1 MYRKWSWVFLV
12 VLLFPVSCKR
22 KAGAP
27 AATDAVVKIGANDYV
42 IARRERITTGP
53 TLSGTLAAETE
64 AMVRAEVAG
73 PLVELRV
80 DEGERVTKGQLLA
93 RIGPG
98 AINLQQSSQA
108 AAIASLRNNVAL
120 AEKELARQ
128 QSLFRS
134 GIVAKAT
141 VDVAR
146 QQVDAARAQVSQAQA
161 QSAATSEQSRDTTV
175 EAPISGVV
183 TKRWVS
189 QGDVVQVGATLL
201 TIIDPKAMQLEAA
214 LPADNLQEIRIG
226 TPIEFQV
233 QGFDDKVFVGR
244 IARVNPQADPTT
256 RQIKVF
262 AEIPNTTGALAS
274 GLFAEGRLQNL
285 SRIGVIVPSA
295 AIDRR
300 MTTPSVTRARGG
312 VIEHFAIVLG
322 VVDDQNDRAEIRQGV
337 EVGDV
342 LLVGSAQQLA
352 PGTRV
357 ELPAAAQQAGD
368 AAK

>member
-1 MYRKWSWVFLV
+1 MKRKWFLILLV
-12 VLLFPVSCKR
+12 VLLIPASCKK
-22 KAGAP
+22 KAAAP
-27 AATDAVVKIGANDYV
+27 AAADDVVRIGANDYV
-42 IARRERITTGP
+42 VARRERITSGP

-64 AMVRAEVAG
+64 AMVRSEVSG
-73 PLVELRV
+73 PLVEVRV

-93 RIGPG
+93 RIGAG
-98 AINLQQSSQA
+98 AIDQQQSSQS
-108 AAIASLRNNVAL
+108 AAIASLRNNAAL

-146 QQVDAARAQVSQAQA
+146 QQVDAARAQVAQAQA
-161 QSAATSEQSRDTTV
+161 QSAATAEQSRDTTV

-201 TIIDPKAMQLEAA
+201 TIIDPAAMQLEAA
-214 LPADNLQEIRIG
+214 VPADSLQDIRVG

-233 QGFDDKVFVGR
+233 QGFEGKVFAGR
-244 IARVNPQADPTT
+244 IARVNPQADPAT

-262 AEIPNTTGALAS
+262 AAIPNTTGALAS

-285 SRIGVIVPSA
+285 SRVGVIVPSA

-300 MTTPSVTRARGG
+300 MTTPAVTRARGG
-312 VIEHFAIVLG
+312 VIEHVNVVLG

-337 EVGDV
+337 EAGDV

-352 PGTRV
+352 AGTHV

-368 AAK
+368 VAK